1 MKKKEELRR
10 LFVLPDHATDS
21 PGYALPVNE
30 QLPPNAQFISLSHER
45 FHVPELFFSPHE
57 IGINSLGISEA
68 IYEAIMKTDELQ
80 RPILFK
86 NIMEKLKILLL

>member
-10 LFVLPDHATDS
+10 LFVLPDHASDS
-21 PGYALPVNE
+21 PGYPLPVNE

-86 NIMEKLKILLL
+86 NIMGKLKILLL